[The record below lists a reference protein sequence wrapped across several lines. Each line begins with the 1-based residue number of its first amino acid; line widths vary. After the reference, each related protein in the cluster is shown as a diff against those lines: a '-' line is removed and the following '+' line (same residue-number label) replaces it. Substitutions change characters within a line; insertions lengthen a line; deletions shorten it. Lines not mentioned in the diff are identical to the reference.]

1 MTERTVI
8 VIMQVTKVFKDI
20 PEEHTLNKEAITL
33 DAKDV
38 KKALKADDVVVTNI
52 QEFVRE
58 EPEWHQG

>member
-8 VIMQVTKVFKDI
+8 VTMQVTKVFKDI
-20 PEEHTLNKEAITL
+20 PEERTLDKKAVTL

-38 KKALKADDVVVTNI
+38 KKALNADDVVVTNI

-58 EPEWHQG
+58 GV